1 VRWRGTAGI
10 ALLLAFVAGLALA
23 WALWPPS
30 GEDSRGLGF
39 GVSAV
44 CACAALAGWAQ
55 RRVLSDRPAMVL
67 GWVAAF
73 ALSMLVAS
81 RETAESQV
89 TFAVGFVVLGALLGG
104 VLAPALLTVHLF
116 VLAAVLTFALDTSPS
131 AASLQVGMA
140 LASAMVALAVLV
152 HLLVRRTIRLMSEL
166 RAAALT
172 DPLTGALNRR
182 GVAVEARA
190 VHAAM
195 ERWPDSVSTVV
206 VLDVDR
212 FKEYNDLRGHS
223 AGDALLAELVRGW
236 RRHVR
241 EGDIV
246 ARMGGDEFALLLVG
260 ADLMQASH
268 VLDRLATGAS
278 APCSYGLARWE
289 AGEPL
294 DSALLRADRDLY
306 RHKSRSRRARER
318 VG

>member
-1 VRWRGTAGI
+1 
-10 ALLLAFVAGLALA
+10 
-23 WALWPPS
+23 
-30 GEDSRGLGF
+30 
-39 GVSAV
+39 
-44 CACAALAGWAQ
+44 
-55 RRVLSDRPAMVL
+55 MVL

-152 HLLVRRTIRLMSEL
+152 RLMSEL